1 LHWEWEWTKILAQP
15 SRTCFYSDTLMN
27 RFLTQSLA
35 IGFASCSALLA
46 TAIEPTLSDVL
57 RSTPKPANAVMH
69 ADLNALHRL
78 TLGTPMEIELPANID
93 RVRIVSEIDF
103 ARLQPTWEIG
113 YATMKAIP
121 SAETVAAATGGYVE
135 KVVNRDVVW
144 TPNRMYLVP
153 LPDRVLS
160 IVRPADRRFLTQWL
174 KRDRNP
180 NSGDYLT
187 SAANTALDG
196 LALMIAVDVEDLI
209 APQTITE
216 TLSNF
221 NSLKGKDVTAIA
233 NELANLRG
241 VSLEVS
247 RDTLTRTAITL
258 NFREAPKNLQ
268 PLAKDFFNEV
278 LQRRGSSIKDFT
290 AWTMTSEDQGK
301 RLQFRGTVGSEFLD
315 DILGVFTVQRQ
326 TSDIEHYEKQP
337 KVSAQETSQSV
348 IAENSKEYFQKVV
361 SIFRRVKNYSAS
373 NTGERAQWN
382 GNMAN
387 RIDEIPTLNVDT
399 EMVQFG
405 AEMGKALRD
414 NMVSMQLINISV
426 GVQKNLSDAGSG
438 SLGSG
443 GAGGFGG
450 GVGVGGVGF
459 AGPFVG
465 GFGGFYGGMGGGYVD
480 NFYDPNSPLKYQSL
494 SQSQG
499 NTTFR
504 QLVGEL
510 EQAIA
515 DMRRRMTE
523 KYSIQF

>member
-1 LHWEWEWTKILAQP
+1 
-15 SRTCFYSDTLMN
+15 MN

-35 IGFASCSALLA
+35 IGFASCSALFA
-46 TAIEPTLSDVL
+46 TAIEPTLNDVL

-93 RVRIVSEIDF
+93 RVRIASEIDF
-103 ARLQPTWEIG
+103 ARLQPIWEIG

-121 SAETVAAATGGYVE
+121 SPETVAAATGGYVE
-135 KVVNRDVVW
+135 KVANRDVVW

-196 LALMIAVDVEDLI
+196 LSLMIAVDVEDLI
-209 APQTITE
+209 APQTVSE
-216 TLSNF
+216 TLGTF
-221 NSLKGKDVTAIA
+221 NSLKGKNVAAIA
-233 NELANLRG
+233 NELGNLRG

-258 NFREAPKNLQ
+258 TFREAATNLQ
-268 PLAKDFFNEV
+268 PLAKDFFNEM

-290 AWTMTSEDQGK
+290 SWTMTSEDQGK
-301 RLQFRGTVGSEFLD
+301 KLQFRGTVGSEFLD

-337 KVSAQETSQSV
+337 KVAAQQTSQSL
-348 IAENSKEYFQKVV
+348 IAENSKEYFQKVL
-361 SIFRRVKNYSAS
+361 SIFRRVKSYSAN

-387 RIDEIPTLNVDT
+387 RIDEIPTLNVDS

-438 SLGSG
+438 SLG
-443 GAGGFGG
+443 AGGVG
-450 GVGVGGVGF
+450 GVGVGGFGGGVGF

-480 NFYDPNSPLKYQSL
+480 NFHDPNSPLKYQSL

-504 QLVGEL
+504 QMIGQL

>member
-1 LHWEWEWTKILAQP
+1 MIAKS

-27 RFLTQSLA
+27 RLLTQSLA

-103 ARLQPTWEIG
+103 ARLQPIWEIG

-121 SAETVAAATGGYVE
+121 SPETVAAATGGYVE

-187 SAANTALDG
+187 SVANTALDG
-196 LALMIAVDVEDLI
+196 LSLMIAVDVEDLI

-216 TLSNF
+216 TLGTF
-221 NSLKGKDVTAIA
+221 NSLKGKDIAAIA
-233 NELANLRG
+233 NELATLRG

-247 RDTLTRTAITL
+247 RDTLTRTSITL
-258 NFREAPKNLQ
+258 NFRDTPTNLQ
-268 PLAKDFFNEV
+268 PIARDFFNEL
-278 LQRRGSSIKDFT
+278 LQRRGSAIKDFST
-290 AWTMTSEDQGK
+290 WTMSSDDQGK

-315 DILGVFTVQRQ
+315 DILGIFTVQRQ
-326 TSDIEHYEKQP
+326 TSDLEHYEKQP

-348 IAENSKEYFQKVV
+348 IAENSKDYFQKVL

-387 RIDEIPTLNVDT
+387 RIDEIPTLNVDS

-405 AEMGKALRD
+405 SEMGKALRD

-465 GFGGFYGGMGGGYVD
+465 GFGGFYGGVGGGHVD

-504 QLVGEL
+504 QLVGQL